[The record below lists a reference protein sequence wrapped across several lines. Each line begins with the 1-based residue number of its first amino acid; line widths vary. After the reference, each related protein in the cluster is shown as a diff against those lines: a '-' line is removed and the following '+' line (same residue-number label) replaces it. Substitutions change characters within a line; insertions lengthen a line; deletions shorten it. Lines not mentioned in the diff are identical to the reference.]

1 MNRVKWLHVS
11 LLFLLVL
18 GLALPAVAQEQRQ
31 LADSQEPGSV
41 IIFPKFI
48 NGTFEGEPK
57 SYFEISV
64 TCPRKNPDGS
74 CALAE
79 KSPVKLKAHWV
90 CPGTQDFTEKF
101 VCAETDFNLFTTLF
115 GTLVFSP
122 SNVNIGNT
130 PAFPTSPL
138 TPSAGGIVRVP
149 APPCDQGYLIAW
161 VVNNNDQPIKYDA
174 LVGDAVIRD
183 TNGAVSAYNGIPI
196 QAHSGLTTTDPIRLG
211 PNGGLPFTGEEGQYK
226 AVTSVVQGSVRF
238 DAPVDPGPAVT
249 TDLTLLTLDVHSNR
263 PNYPTFVSLN
273 FYNAN
278 EINVSTYH
286 EFVCWTEIALS
297 NVNGAEDFINSNLT
311 ATGMG
316 TLKGLVVS
324 EPAFKI
330 PFAGIEDTAGQVTLL
345 GIVTTSVFNGTSY
358 AYSYSLY
365 NDSIPFPTT
374 FDPVIFFQPPD
385 AVEPPT
391 VE

>member
-11 LLFLLVL
+11 LLFLLAL
-18 GLALPAVAQEQRQ
+18 GLVIPTVVAAQEERVLQ

-48 NGTFEGEPK
+48 ATTTEGEPD

-64 TCPRKNPDGS
+64 TCPTKNPDGS
-74 CALAE
+74 CTVTE
-79 KSPVKLKAHWV
+79 GTKVKLKAHWV

-101 VCAETDFNLFTTLF
+101 VCAETDFNLFTTVF

-122 SNVNIGNT
+122 SNVNIG
-130 PAFPTSPL
+130 P
-138 TPSAGGIVRVP
+138 TPSAFGPSSTGIVRVP
-149 APPCDQGYLIAW
+149 APPCERGYLIAW
-161 VVNNNDQPIKYDA
+161 VVNTADQPIKYDA

-183 TNGAVSAYNGIPI
+183 ANGAVSAYNGIPI
-196 QAHSGLTTTDPIRLG
+196 QADSALTNGGLITLS
-211 PNGGLPFTGEEGQYK
+211 PNSGLPFTGEPGQYK

-238 DAPVDPGPAVT
+238 DAPLDPGPAVT
-249 TDLTLLTLDVHSNR
+249 TDLTLLTLDVHSNQ

-278 EINVSTYH
+278 EVNVSTYH

-297 NVNGAEDFINSNLT
+297 NVNGAEDFINSNLS
-311 ATGMG
+311 AIGMG

-330 PFAGIEDTAGQVTLL
+330 PFAGIDDTAGQVTLL
-345 GIVTTSVFNGTSY
+345 GIVTTSVHNGGTPY

-365 NDSIPFPTT
+365 NDSQPFGTF
-374 FDPVIFFQPPD
+374 FDPVIFFPPPD
-385 AVEPPT
+385 AVE
-391 VE
+391 